1 MAGCRDRDRICA
13 AQEADIACDCSN
25 GREQVLSLRAV
36 AGWMAGMT
44 SETDKKALLGQLRID
59 RSEPPARAHAGART
73 WMIAA
78 VIGVVALAA
87 AALWLTR
94 GTRAGASV
102 HTATARAISAGGG
115 GASVLDATGY
125 VTARRQATVSAQIT
139 GTVAAVLIE
148 EGDHVREGQVI
159 GRLDDTAQRAALAQA
174 QAQLHSAQALL
185 LQAQAQLAQ
194 NQRDVKRDED
204 LLARKLVSEQAV
216 ELARTQVAAQSAQ
229 VESQRKQIDLA
240 AANVRAAQVQLDYC
254 TVRAPFTGVVV
265 AKAAQVGE
273 IISPFS
279 AGGGFT
285 RTGIGTLVDMDSLEV
300 EVDVNEAY
308 INRVEPG
315 QRVESVLNAYPEWR
329 IPSHVIAI
337 IPTADRSK
345 ATVKV
350 RIGLDV
356 RDNRIVPDMGVR
368 VSFLE
373 AANAAGDAHERAR
386 GVLVPAAAVRKD
398 GDQDVVFV
406 LQGHRVQR
414 RSVSLGGTSG
424 DARQLLAGVSAGE
437 AVVVDGPAELRDGE
451 AVREARP

>member
-1 MAGCRDRDRICA
+1 M
-13 AQEADIACDCSN
+13 
-25 GREQVLSLRAV
+25 LSLRAV
-36 AGWMAGMT
+36 AGWMGGMT

-59 RSEPPARAHAGART
+59 RSEPPPRTADARRIWIVGA
-73 WMIAA
+73 AL
-78 VIGVVALAA
+78 ALAA
-87 AALWLTR
+87 LVAVGAWLALHARAA
-94 GTRAGASV
+94 AVV
-102 HTATARAISAGGG
+102 HTVVARASGGGGG

-148 EGDHVREGQVI
+148 EGDHVKEGQVI
-159 GRLDDTAQRAALAQA
+159 GRLEDTAQRAALAQA
-174 QAQLHSAQALL
+174 QAQLHSTQALL
-185 LQAQAQLAQ
+185 QQAQAMLAQ

-204 LLARKLVSEQAV
+204 LVKRKLVSEQAV
-216 ELARTQVAAQSAQ
+216 EQARTQVETQSAQ

-240 AANVRAAQVQLDYC
+240 EANVRAAQVQLDYC
-254 TVRAPFTGVVV
+254 TVRAPFTGVVI

-273 IISPFS
+273 IVSPLS

-308 INRVEPG
+308 INRVQPG
-315 QRVESVLNAYPEWR
+315 QRVESVLNAYPDWR

-356 RDNRIVPDMGVR
+356 KDSRIVPDMGVR

-373 AANAAGDAHERAR
+373 ASPAAGEAHERPR
-386 GVLVPAAAVRKD
+386 GVLVPASAVRKD
-398 GDQDVVFV
+398 GDKDVVFV
-406 LQGHRVQR
+406 LAEHRAQR
-414 RSVSLGGTSG
+414 RTVTLGGTSG
-424 DARQLLAGVSAGE
+424 DARQVLAGVTPGE
-437 AVVVDGPAELRDGE
+437 SVIVDAPEGLTDGA
-451 AVREARP
+451 AVRETRP